1 MSGSDQQDKD
11 LSLSD
16 KIEELESLLEQQEGS
31 TDALPESENETI
43 PVLDELVRPED
54 YLSTQIAAEK
64 PLETTGELDY
74 LAQKLEEKLSTELD
88 DVLDTLKGRLKNSIM
103 AELRTELSETP
114 EINTSHDHPG
124 SSKNES

>member
-11 LSLSD
+11 HSLSD
-16 KIEELESLLEQQEGS
+16 KIEELESLLEQQEGGAD
-31 TDALPESENETI
+31 TLPESDDKTI
-43 PVLDELVRPED
+43 PVLDELVTAED
-54 YLSTQIAAEK
+54 YPGTQTTVEE
-64 PLETTGELDY
+64 PLESTEDLDH

-114 EINTSHDHPG
+114 ETNTSHDHPG
-124 SSKNES
+124 SSKNEP